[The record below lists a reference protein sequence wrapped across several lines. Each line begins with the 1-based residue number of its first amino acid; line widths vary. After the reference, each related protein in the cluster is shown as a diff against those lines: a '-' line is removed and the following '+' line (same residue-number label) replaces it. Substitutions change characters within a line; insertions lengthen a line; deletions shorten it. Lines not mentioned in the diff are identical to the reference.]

1 MFRSYLKIAWRNI
14 WKNKTFSATNLLGL
28 SIGMTCTMLI
38 LLWVQDELSWDKFH
52 PNHKSVYHVM
62 VNRNFNGEITTDV
75 SSPFPLAAALKQ
87 AFPEV
92 KSSSLDNF
100 GGEQVLKYNETI
112 VKRRGYSVHGDYL
125 NVFQWTFVKGNA
137 AIALNRPD
145 NIVLTTSTAKALFGS
160 EEAIGKVVKLNN
172 ENLKTVTGVVQD
184 PPSNSTV
191 QFSFIMPFN
200 PNDGYVREASNDW
213 VNAFTQCFVELAPGT
228 NIAALNK
235 KISQFANKRTGGDSK
250 SDYFLH
256 PMEKWRLYSDFR
268 NGINTGGMISYVRLF
283 SIIAIIIL
291 LIACVNFMN
300 LSTAKSEK
308 RAKEVGIRKT
318 LGSAKKQ
325 LILQF
330 YSEALI
336 FSLLSFVMAITA
348 VLVLLPFFNALVDK
362 ELSFPL
368 ANRGFWIMAVVM
380 ITLTGFIAGSY
391 PALYLSSFN
400 PIKVLKGTFL
410 PGRRAAV
417 PRKVLVVLQFGV
429 SVLLIS
435 STILVYQQVQHVKN
449 RDIGY
454 NTNNLLSIPS
464 SADANRNAD
473 VIKNELLQAN
483 LVSSI
488 TRTFSPITE
497 IWNFT
502 PAPEWKGKP
511 QNTNMIMAATRAD
524 AGFVNTIGARL
535 LKGRD
540 FTTAPVD
547 SSAMILNK
555 AAVNLMQL
563 KDPIGTEMRY
573 GNRNFTVIGV
583 TEDVVMTSPY
593 APVLPMMVFP
603 DRRGGNYFVMRLK
616 EGVKPQAAL
625 PKVEA
630 VFKKY
635 NPEYPFEYR
644 FVDQEFNR
652 KFVTEDLISRLSKI
666 FAGLAIFICCLGLSG
681 LASFTIERRFKEIG
695 IRKVLG
701 ASVQQ
706 LLYLI
711 SKEFLLLVMLSVLIS
726 IPVTWWLLNNWLQN
740 YEYRIDISIWLF
752 IGSCTSVLL
761 LTLVIVWL
769 NAARAAT
776 ANPAKSLRTE

>member
-1 MFRSYLKIAWRNI
+1 MFRSYLKISWRNI
-14 WKNKTFSATNLLGL
+14 WKNKVFSVTNLLGL
-28 SIGMTCTMLI
+28 SIGMTCTLLI
-38 LLWVQDELSWDKFH
+38 FLWVQDELSWDKFH
-52 PNHKSVYHVM
+52 PNHENVYHVM
-62 VNRNFNGEITTDV
+62 VNRNFNGEINSDLST
-75 SSPFPLAAALKQ
+75 PFPLSSTLKQ
-87 AFPEV
+87 SFPEI
-92 KSSSLDNF
+92 KNSSLDNF
-100 GGEQVLKYNETI
+100 GSEQVLKFNETI
-112 VKRRGYSVHGDYL
+112 IKRRGYSVYGDYF
-125 NVFQWTFVKGNA
+125 NIFQWTFVKGSPA
-137 AIALNRPD
+137 TALQSPD
-145 NIVLTTSTAKALFGS
+145 NIIVTTSVAKALFS
-160 EEAIGKVVKLNN
+160 TDDPIGKVVTMNN
-172 ENLKTVTGVVQD
+172 RDLKKVSGVVKD
-184 PPSNSTV
+184 PPSNSSV
-191 QFSFIMPFN
+191 QFSFLMPYN
-200 PNDGYVREASNDW
+200 PSDDYVREASNDW
-213 VNAFTQCFVELAPGT
+213 VNAFTQSFVEVAPGT
-228 NIAALNK
+228 DISALNK
-235 KISQFANKRTGGDSK
+235 KISQFVNKRSGNNSNFE
-250 SDYFLH
+250 YFLH
-256 PMEKWRLYSDFR
+256 PMDKWRLYSDFR

-325 LILQF
+325 LIIQF
-330 YSEALI
+330 YSESLI
-336 FSLLSFVMAITA
+336 FSLLSFVLAIAA
-348 VLVLLPFFNALVDK
+348 VLILLPFFNTLVDK
-362 ELSFPL
+362 QLSFPVDNPL
-368 ANRGFWIMAVVM
+368 FWIAALVM
-380 ITLTGFIAGSY
+380 ILLTGFVAGSY
-391 PALYLSSFN
+391 PALYLSSFH

-410 PGRRAAV
+410 PGRKAAV

-429 SVLLIS
+429 SVLLIT

-454 NTNNLLSIPS
+454 NNDNLLSIPS
-464 SADANRNAD
+464 SPDANRNAD

-483 LVSSI
+483 LVSSV

-502 PAPEWKGKP
+502 PAPDYKGKP
-511 QNTNMIMAATRAD
+511 QDANMIMSATRAD

-535 LKGRD
+535 LQGRD

-547 SSAMILNK
+547 SSSMILNK
-555 AAVNLMQL
+555 AAVTLMQL
-563 KDPIGTEMRY
+563 KDPLGMEMRY
-573 GNRNFTVIGV
+573 GNRNYTVIGV
-583 TEDVVMTSPY
+583 TEDMVMTSPY
-593 APVLPMMVFP
+593 APVQAMMIFP

-616 EGVKPQAAL
+616 QDLKPQEAL
-625 PKVEA
+625 PKIEA
-630 VFKKY
+630 IFKKH

-644 FVDQEFNR
+644 FVDEEFNR
-652 KFVTEDLISRLSKI
+652 KFITEDLIANLSKI

-726 IPVTWWLLNNWLQN
+726 IPVTWWILNNWLQN
-740 YEYRIDISIWLF
+740 YEYRINISIWLF
-752 IGSCTSVLL
+752 IGSCASVLL

-769 NAARAAT
+769 NAAKAAM

>member
-1 MFRSYLKIAWRNI
+1 MLQTYVKIAWRNL
-14 WKNKTFSATNLLGL
+14 WRNKTFSATNLLGL

-38 LLWVQDELSWDKFH
+38 LLWVKDELGWDKFH
-52 PNHKSVYHVM
+52 PNHKEVYHVM

-87 AFPEV
+87 SFPEI
-92 KSSSLDNF
+92 KSSSLDNI
-100 GGEQVLKYNETI
+100 GSEQVLKYNETI
-112 VKRRGYSVHGDYL
+112 LKQRGYTVHGDYF
-125 NVFQWTFVKGNA
+125 NVFRWQFVKGSA
-137 AIALNRPD
+137 ATALRNPD
-145 NIVLTTSTAKALFGS
+145 NIVLTESVAKSLFGN
-160 EEAIGKVVKLNN
+160 EEPMGKVVKMNN
-172 ENLKTVTGVVQD
+172 LDVKTVSGVVKD
-184 PPSNSTV
+184 PPGNSTV
-191 QFSFIMPFN
+191 QFSFLMPFN
-200 PNDGYVREASNDW
+200 TSEDNIREASNDW
-213 VNAFTQCFVELAPGT
+213 VNSFTECFVELSPGT
-228 NIAALNK
+228 DVAALNK
-235 KISQFANKRTGGDSK
+235 KISDLAFARNGTTRFE
-250 SDYFLH
+250 YFLH
-256 PMEKWRLYSDFR
+256 PMDKWRLYSDFR

-283 SIIAIIIL
+283 TIIAIIIL

-318 LGSAKKQ
+318 LGSAKRQ

-330 YSEALI
+330 YSESLI
-336 FSLLSFVMAITA
+336 ISLLSFLMAILA
-348 VLVLLPFFNALVDK
+348 VLLLLPFFNTLVEK
-362 ELSFPL
+362 QLQFPL
-368 ANRGFWIMAVVM
+368 TDTGFWAMAVVM
-380 ITLTGFIAGSY
+380 ILLTGFIAGSY

-410 PGRRAAV
+410 PGPRAAV

-435 STILVYQQVQHVKN
+435 STILIYQQVQHVKN
-449 RDIGY
+449 RDLGY

-483 LVSSI
+483 LVSSV

-502 PAPEWKGKP
+502 PAPDYKGKP
-511 QNTNMIMAATRAD
+511 QDATMIMAATRAD
-524 AGFVNTIGARL
+524 AGFVATIGARL
-535 LKGRD
+535 LQGRD
-540 FTTAPVD
+540 FTIAPVD
-547 SSAMILNK
+547 SSALLLNK
-555 AAVNLMQL
+555 TAVDIMQL
-563 KDPIGTEMRY
+563 KDPIGMELRY
-573 GNRNFTVIGV
+573 GNRDYTVVGV

-593 APVLPMMVFP
+593 APVLPMMIFP

-616 EGVKPQAAL
+616 EGVSPQEAL
-625 PKVEA
+625 PKIEA
-630 VFKKY
+630 LFKKH
-635 NPEYPFEYR
+635 NPEYPFEYH

-652 KFVTEDLISRLSKI
+652 KFVTEDMIAGLSKI

-706 LLYLI
+706 LLFLI
-711 SKEFLLLVMLSVLIS
+711 SREFLLLVLLAAVIS
-726 IPVTWWLLNNWLQN
+726 IPVTWWLLHNWLQN

-752 IGSCTSVLL
+752 LGSCATVLL
-761 LTLVIVWL
+761 LTMLIVWL
-769 NAARAAT
+769 NAARAAM
-776 ANPAKSLRTE
+776 ASPSKSLRTE

>member
-1 MFRSYLKIAWRNI
+1 MYRSYLRISWRNI
-14 WKNKTFSATNLLGL
+14 WKNKAFSATNLLGL
-28 SIGMTCTMLI
+28 SIGMTCTLLI
-38 LLWVQDELSWDKFH
+38 FLWVQDEMSWDKFH
-52 PNHKSVYHVM
+52 PNHKNVYHVL
-62 VNRNFNGEITTDV
+62 VNRNFNGEITTDR
-75 SSPFPLAAALKQ
+75 STPFPLAASLKQ
-87 AFPEV
+87 SFPEI
-92 KSSSLDNF
+92 KNSSLDNF
-100 GGEQVLKYNETI
+100 GSDQVLKYNETI
-112 VKRRGYSVHGDYL
+112 LKQRGISVYGDYF
-125 NVFQWTFVKGNA
+125 NIFQWTFVKGNPA
-137 AIALNRPD
+137 TALSRPE
-145 NIVLTTSTAKALFGS
+145 NIILTTSIAKALFGND
-160 EEAIGKVVKLNN
+160 EPIGKVIKFNN
-172 ENLKTVTGVVQD
+172 QDLKTVSGVVKD
-184 PPSNSTV
+184 PPSNSSV
-191 QFSFIMPFN
+191 QFSFLLPYN
-200 PNDGYVREASNDW
+200 PADDYVREASNDW
-213 VNAFTQCFVELAPGT
+213 VNAFTESFVEVAPGAD
-228 NIAALNK
+228 IAALNK
-235 KISQFANKRTGGDSK
+235 KISAFINKKTGSTNNFE
-250 SDYFLH
+250 YFLH
-256 PMEKWRLYSDFR
+256 PMEKWRLHSDFR

-330 YSEALI
+330 YSESII
-336 FSLLSFVMAITA
+336 FALLSFVLAITA
-348 VLVLLPFFNALVDK
+348 VLILLPAFNTLVDK
-362 ELSFPL
+362 QLTFP
-368 ANRGFWIMAVVM
+368 AASPVFWIAALIM
-380 ITLTGFIAGSY
+380 ILLTGFVAGSY

-410 PGRRAAV
+410 PGRKAAV
-417 PRKVLVVLQFGV
+417 PRKVLVVLQFGI
-429 SVLLIS
+429 SLLLIT
-435 STILVYQQVQHVKN
+435 STILIYQQVQHVKN

-454 NTNNLLSIPS
+454 NNNNLLSIPS
-464 SADANRNAD
+464 SPDANRNAD

-483 LVSSI
+483 LVSSV

-502 PAPEWKGKP
+502 PAPDYKGKP
-511 QNTNMIMAATRAD
+511 DNANMIMSATRAD
-524 AGFVNTIGARL
+524 AGFVATIGARL

-540 FTTAPVD
+540 FTNAPVD

-555 AAVNLMQL
+555 AAVDLMQL
-563 KDPIGTEMRY
+563 QYPIGTEMRY
-573 GNRNFTVIGV
+573 GNRNFTVVGV
-583 TEDVVMTSPY
+583 TENIVMTSPY
-593 APVLPMMVFP
+593 APVQAMMIMP

-625 PKVEA
+625 PRIEA
-630 VFKKY
+630 IFKKH
-635 NPEYPFEYR
+635 NPEYPFEYQ
-644 FVDQEFNR
+644 FVDQVFNR
-652 KFVTEDLISRLSKI
+652 KFITEDLMAHLSKI

-711 SKEFLLLVMLSVLIS
+711 SKEFLLLVMFSVLIS

-740 YEYRIDISIWLF
+740 YEYRINISIWLF
-752 IGSCTSVLL
+752 IGSCASVLL

-769 NAARAAT
+769 NAAKAAL
-776 ANPAKSLRTE
+776 ASPAKSLRTE

>member
-14 WKNKTFSATNLLGL
+14 WKNKAFSATNLLGL

-52 PNHKSVYHVM
+52 PNHKNVYHVM
-62 VNRNFNGEITTDV
+62 VNRNFNGEINTDL
-75 SSPFPLAAALKQ
+75 STPFPLSASLKQ
-87 AFPEV
+87 SFPEV
-92 KSSSLDNF
+92 KNSSLDNF

-112 VKRRGYSVHGDYL
+112 LKRRGYSVYGDYF
-125 NVFQWTFVKGNA
+125 NVFQWTFLKGNA
-137 AIALNRPD
+137 KTALSRPD
-145 NIVLTTSTAKALFGS
+145 NIVLTASAAKALFGN

-172 ENLKTVTGVVQD
+172 ENLKTVSGVVKD

-191 QFSFIMPFN
+191 QFSFLLPYN
-200 PNDGYVREASNDW
+200 PSDDYVREASNDW
-213 VNAFTQCFVELAPGT
+213 VNAFTECFVEVAPGT
-228 NIAALNK
+228 DIAALNK
-235 KISQFANKRTGGDSK
+235 KISQLANARAGDGSK
-250 SDYFLH
+250 FEYFLH

-330 YSEALI
+330 YSESMI
-336 FSLLSFVMAITA
+336 FALLSFLLAITA
-348 VLVLLPFFNALVDK
+348 VVVLLPFFNTLVDK
-362 ELSFPL
+362 QLSFPVD
-368 ANRGFWIMAVVM
+368 NPVFWLMAAVM
-380 ITLTGFIAGSY
+380 ITLTGFVAGSY

-400 PIKVLKGTFL
+400 PIKVLKGSFL
-410 PGRRAAV
+410 PGKRAAV

-429 SVLLIS
+429 SLLLIS

-483 LVSSI
+483 LVSSV

-502 PAPEWKGKP
+502 PAPDWKGKP

-547 SSAMILNK
+547 SSALILNK

-583 TEDVVMTSPY
+583 TDDVVMTSPY
-593 APVLPMMVFP
+593 APVQPMMVFP
-603 DRRGGNYFVMRLK
+603 DRRGGNYYVMRLK
-616 EGVKPQAAL
+616 EGVKPQEAL
-625 PKVEA
+625 PKIEA

-711 SKEFLLLVMLSVLIS
+711 SKEFLLLVLLSVLIS

-740 YEYRIDISIWLF
+740 YEYRINISIWLF
-752 IGSCTSVLL
+752 AGSCASVLL